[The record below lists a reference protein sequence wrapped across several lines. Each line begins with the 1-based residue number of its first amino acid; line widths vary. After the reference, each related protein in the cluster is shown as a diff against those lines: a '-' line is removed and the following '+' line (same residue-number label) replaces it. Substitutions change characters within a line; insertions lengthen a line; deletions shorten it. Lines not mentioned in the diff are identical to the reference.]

1 VALNDHALKALLPIK
16 FKNATWVFTNEKG
29 GKLPPR
35 TVEWQFDRALEAAC
49 IQEFRFH
56 DLRHTCAT
64 WLAMAGENQELIKEV
79 LGHKDIRMT
88 DRYTHFMPGRTKV
101 AVKKLDRFLRKPKKY
116 LGEEMGRPA
125 DDAGPAVGGLQS

>member
-1 VALNDHALKALLPIK
+1 MNPV
-16 FKNATWVFTNEKG
+16 WVFTNEKG
-29 GKLPPR
+29 KKLSPR
-35 TVEWQFDRALEAAC
+35 TAEWQFDRALDAAG
-49 IQEFRFH
+49 IKEFRFH

-101 AVKKLDRFLRKPKKY
+101 AVKKLDRFLRKPKKF
-116 LGEEMGRPA
+116 LGNEIAPPSVDTPPA
-125 DDAGPAVGGLQS
+125 AGSQ